1 MSGTLIR
8 MGRVRD
14 PIHHPESIDSEFMHI
29 AIVTAGGAG
38 MFCGSC
44 LHDNTWARA
53 LMAEGAEVSLIPT
66 YTPIRVDVED
76 HSVGRIFFGGINVYM
91 NSRFRFW
98 RSLPPVL
105 TRWLDGRRIIRWA
118 TGCSVTNDA
127 HRLGD
132 LAISMLRGR
141 EGPHR
146 PAAEELAE
154 YLARDLKPD
163 AVIFSNALLSGAL
176 YAIKERLNVP
186 VLCTL
191 QGDDIF
197 LDSLPDV
204 YREPA
209 IDLISDRASQFDG
222 FLVHTEFYRGYISRY
237 LRLDPDRF
245 SILPLGIDVEN
256 HSGRPETKQNDE
268 FTVGYF
274 ARIAPE
280 KGLHHL
286 AKAFP
291 LLKERLPQARLRI
304 GGFLGHQD
312 REYFRES
319 LSALQ
324 KFGDSVEYIGSP
336 DSLRE
341 KVEFLN
347 TLDVLSVPTDFL
359 EPKGLYVLEA
369 LANGVPVV
377 QPAHGAF
384 PEMIGQTQGG
394 VLVTPRDP
402 DALAEGLAS
411 LADDEVRLRHA
422 RSGWDGVRAHYSSR
436 SMALKT
442 LEILR
447 TFTEGKPETRMSSAE
462 QEATIER

>member
-1 MSGTLIR
+1 
-8 MGRVRD
+8 
-14 PIHHPESIDSEFMHI
+14 MHI

-66 YTPIRVDVED
+66 YTPIRVDAED

-98 RSLPPVL
+98 RFLPPAL
-105 TRWLDGRRIIRWA
+105 TRWLDGPRIIRWA
-118 TGCSVTNDA
+118 TGCSVSNDA

-146 PAAEELAE
+146 HAAEELAE

-163 AVIFSNALLSGAL
+163 VVIFSNALLSGAL
-176 YAIKERLNVP
+176 YAIKERLDVP

-197 LDSLPDV
+197 LDSLPEV

-209 IDLISDRASQFDG
+209 VDLISERASQFDG
-222 FLVHTEFYRGYISRY
+222 FLVHSEFYRGYISRY

-245 SILPLGIDVEN
+245 SLLPLGIDVER
-256 HSGRPETKQNDE
+256 HSGLPESKQNE
-268 FTVGYF
+268 AFTVGYF

-286 AKAFP
+286 AEAFV
-291 LLKERLPQARLRI
+291 LLKEAIPEARLRI
-304 GGFLGHQD
+304 GGFLGKQD
-312 REYFRES
+312 RDYFRES
-319 LSALQ
+319 LSGLRP
-324 KFGDSVEYIGSP
+324 FGDSVEYIGSP
-336 DSLRE
+336 DSLGE

-384 PEMIGQTQGG
+384 PEVIERTGGG

-402 DALAEGLAS
+402 AALAEGLAS
-411 LADDEVRLRHA
+411 LADESVRLGYA
-422 RSGWDGVRAHYSSR
+422 RSGWEGVRAHYSSR
-436 SMALKT
+436 MMSQRT

-447 TFTEGKPETRMSSAE
+447 TFTEPAAEPCLSSPRR
-462 QEATIER
+462 EAPVDR